1 MATSL
6 VEFSFNYVMHRQF
19 DGVAMGS
26 PLSPALANIFVGYY
40 EAKLFK
46 RVSKPLMY
54 YQYVHDTFIV
64 FYHEEECNELLTLL
78 NFLHFWE
85 REQ

>member
-46 RVSKPLMY
+46 S
-54 YQYVHDTFIV
+54 
-64 FYHEEECNELLTLL
+64 
-78 NFLHFWE
+78 
-85 REQ
+85 EQALDVLPIRP